1 MRTRIL
7 FRVWYVWLIALLI
20 GVLSPA
26 SLFAQAA
33 ISPAASIA
41 GQLGTPGDTILSVV
55 DFTTVTDPDGLL
67 GAPGQYI
74 AKARFTDSA
83 GISGDVEVFANA
95 RDARTRLGSLAGAAA
110 VGQEVDT
117 AQGLVILRLYFLS
130 GDDNAY
136 RTAMTL
142 ALASS

>member
-7 FRVWYVWLIALLI
+7 WQVWYVWLIASLI

-41 GQLGTPGDTILSVV
+41 GQLGTPGGAILGVV

-83 GISGDVEVFANA
+83 GISGDVE
-95 RDARTRLGSLAGAAA
+95 
-110 VGQEVDT
+110 EVDT

-130 GDDNAY
+130 GDANAY
-136 RTAMTL
+136 RTALTL
-142 ALASS
+142 ALTSS